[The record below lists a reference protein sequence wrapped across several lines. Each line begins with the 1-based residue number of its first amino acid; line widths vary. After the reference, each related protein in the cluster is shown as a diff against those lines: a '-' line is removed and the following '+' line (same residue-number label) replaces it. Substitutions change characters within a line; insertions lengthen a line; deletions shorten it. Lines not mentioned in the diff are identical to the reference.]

1 MVVNYIMADWFGQLL
16 TEIGSGGIIS
26 GAAATIINIT
36 IIVLLGFF
44 VAKASVSIL
53 KRIFRIQSIKRSLKQ
68 TGYRIGLEKLLTSI
82 LKYTIYFFIAIA
94 VLSQVGLSAF
104 IIQLITAMIVLLI
117 LLIVV
122 LSLERSFPNLYAG
135 LYIKKSKIIKK
146 GDTVKIKNIKGI
158 VERIDFVNTTIT
170 TKRGIVVVPNETV
183 VKGGVVK
190 INV

>member
-1 MVVNYIMADWFGQLL
+1 MVIDYIMADWFGQLL
-16 TEIGSGGIIS
+16 TEVGSGNIS
-26 GAAATIINIT
+26 GATATIINIA
-36 IIVLLGFF
+36 IIILLGFF
-44 VAKASVSIL
+44 IAKASISLL

-82 LKYTIYFFIAIA
+82 LKYAIYFFVAIG
-94 VLSQVGLSAF
+94 VLSQIGLSAF
-104 IIQLITAMIVLLI
+104 ILQLITAIIVLLA
-117 LLIVV
+117 LLIII
-122 LSLERSFPNLYAG
+122 LSLERSFPNLYAA

-146 GDTVKIKNIKGI
+146 GDTVKVKNIRGI
-158 VERIDFVNTTIT
+158 VEKIDFVNTIIK